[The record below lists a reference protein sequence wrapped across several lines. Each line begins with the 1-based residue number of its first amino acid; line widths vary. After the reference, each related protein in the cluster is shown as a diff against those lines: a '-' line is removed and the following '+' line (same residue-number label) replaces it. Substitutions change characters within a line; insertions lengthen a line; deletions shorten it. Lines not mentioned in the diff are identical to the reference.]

1 MGPAAPVFL
10 LAVLAGALVAAQGP
24 IYARLAHALGGPV
37 QAALTAFASATCVLA
52 ALAAAGGVL
61 PRAADLRAL
70 PLWVWAGGVLGI
82 MVVAISTV
90 AVPRLGAA
98 GYLVALVAGQMVAGA
113 LYDRAGAFGLPPRAP
128 SALNWLGLAL
138 VVAGALLATWRRG

>member
-1 MGPAAPVFL
+1 MGPGPFFA

-24 IYARLAHALGGPV
+24 IYARMAQALGGPV
-37 QAALTAFASATCVLA
+37 QAALTAFVSAACVLVV
-52 ALAAAGGVL
+52 LASLGGVL
-61 PRAADLRAL
+61 PRAAELRAL

-82 MVVAISTV
+82 MVVAISTL

-98 GYLVALVAGQMVAGA
+98 GYLVALVAGQMLAGA
-113 LYDRAGAFGLPPRAP
+113 LYDRAGAFGLPQRAP
-128 SALNWLGLAL
+128 SALNLAGLAL